1 VPAQPDSAPV
11 PPDDLPEAE
20 PEGAGEVQLSRS
32 ERRAAARGKGPSQK
46 IHGPVNPRLA
56 PPPAKARN
64 YAARKSG

>member
-1 VPAQPDSAPV
+1 MPAQPDSAPV
-11 PPDDLPEAE
+11 PSDDLPEPE
-20 PEGAGEVQLSRS
+20 PSPEVQLSRS